1 MQNADNARHHVVFCA
16 DRNYLP
22 YLGVTAYSLLA
33 NNGTP
38 GLAITVITDEVDQ
51 QNRQRFD
58 ALSGSFGVPVTIYQV
73 SAKDRQDLEGVDVQG
88 RFTIAN
94 YFRLLI
100 PRVLPAT
107 AQAALYLDA
116 DMIIDG
122 DVSGLFGSDMA
133 GKVLGVCPDPVGRRF
148 SGKPGYF
155 NSGLMLINLPHW
167 RAQDIPGKVL
177 AYAATRNDLKL
188 CEQDAL
194 NAIVP
199 GESILWLSL
208 AYNYMI
214 YDRLKTEY
222 RHDLDIALGGI
233 SAPKILHYT
242 GATKPWHAW
251 FSAQQRDKYLDYLRR
266 SPWHDVPGLLKMQ
279 ATTAQQE
286 FWLGEAAEAAGD
298 FKKAAAH
305 YKRVASGIF
314 RQ

>member
-1 MQNADNARHHVVFCA
+1 MQNANNARYHVVFCA

-33 NNGTP
+33 NNRAP

-58 ALSGSFGVPVTIYQV
+58 ALSDNFAVPVTIYQI
-73 SAKDRQDLEGVDVQG
+73 SAQDRQDLEGADVQG
-88 RFTIAN
+88 RFSIAN

-100 PRVLPAT
+100 PRVTPAT
-107 AQAALYLDA
+107 AQVALYLDA

-122 DVSGLFGSDMA
+122 DVSGLFESAVA
-133 GKVLGVCPDPVGRRF
+133 GKALGVCPDPVGRRF

-167 RAQDIPGKVL
+167 REQDIAGKVL

-199 GESILWLSL
+199 VESILWLSL
-208 AYNYMI
+208 EYNYMV

-222 RHDLDIALGGI
+222 QRDLDIALGGI
-233 SAPKILHYT
+233 SSPKILHYT

-251 FSAQQRDKYLDYLRR
+251 FSAPHRDKYLDYLRL
-266 SPWHDVPGLLKMQ
+266 SPWHDVSGLLKMQ
-279 ATTAQQE
+279 ATNVQQE
-286 FWLGEAAEAAGD
+286 FWLGEVAETAGD
-298 FKKAAAH
+298 FRKAAAH